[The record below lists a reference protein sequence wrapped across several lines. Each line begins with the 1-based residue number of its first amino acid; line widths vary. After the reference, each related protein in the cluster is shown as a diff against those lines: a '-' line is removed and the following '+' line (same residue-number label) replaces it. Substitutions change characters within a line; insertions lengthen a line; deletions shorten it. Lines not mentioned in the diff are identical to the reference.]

1 MRELRG
7 SSLLVGASSQRVRG
21 PEDMGSRRKGDRA
34 VTKAAVSHARQ
45 QFKANMCALSVTNL
59 SLGARDNSCRA
70 FWVPGKYLYFI
81 WRRRSNIR
89 NDARGAPWLTLW
101 SSSRIGMFHWIL
113 FLSPPF
119 PGGAEIS
126 PLNP

>member
-7 SSLLVGASSQRVRG
+7 SSLPVGVFSQRVRG

-34 VTKAAVSHARQ
+34 VTKAAVSHAIR
-45 QFKANMCALSVTNL
+45 QFKATCALSVTYL

-81 WRRRSNIR
+81 QRRRSNIR
-89 NDARGAPWLTLW
+89 NDARGAPWLRLW
-101 SSSRIGMFHWIL
+101 SSSPIGMFHWIL

-119 PGGAEIS
+119 PGGRQKS
-126 PLNP
+126 LP